1 VKVEIQRLDL
11 ELPLPKHQHQDDA
24 GCDLYAG
31 RDAVIAANGGR
42 ELISTGIAIAV
53 PPGYAALVLP
63 RSGLAHKHGITCL
76 NAPGLIDSQYRG
88 EIKVLLLN
96 TDPYADYAVSRGD
109 RIAQLLVTPV
119 AEMEWVEVEDL
130 SETARG
136 ESGFG
141 STGR

>member
-1 VKVEIQRLDL
+1 
-11 ELPLPKHQHQDDA
+11 
-24 GCDLYAG
+24 
-31 RDAVIAANGGR
+31 
-42 ELISTGIAIAV
+42 
-53 PPGYAALVLP
+53 
-63 RSGLAHKHGITCL
+63 
-76 NAPGLIDSQYRG
+76 
-88 EIKVLLLN
+88 LLLN